1 MPLLE
6 VKSLTKNFGGLAA
19 VSNVNLSLEANE
31 LIGLIGPNGAG
42 KTTLLKLITKE
53 LMPNAGTV
61 TGLPSKLAL
70 LAQHNELFE
79 PLTVR
84 ELFALTNEPLDNDII
99 ARLGLTALLDQPMPT
114 LSGGQQQLA
123 WLGFVLQQQPSLIIL
138 DEPTTYLDLQY
149 QQLFLE
155 TLQELQD
162 ERQFTV
168 LMVLHDLTQAFAY
181 SDQIWLLNKAG
192 QLTSGDATTMANVDE
207 LSATFNTALQLVTVD
222 DKRFF
227 ITK

>member
-1 MPLLE
+1 MLKLNH
-6 VKSLTKNFGGLAA
+6 VT
-19 VSNVNLSLEANE
+19 VNRGSQMILNDISAE
-31 LIGLIGPNGAG
+31 LHAQRITTLIGPNGAG

>member
-1 MPLLE
+1 MLKLNH
-6 VKSLTKNFGGLAA
+6 VTVNRGSQTILND
-19 VSNVNLSLEANE
+19 VSAE
-31 LIGLIGPNGAG
+31 LHAQRITTLIGPNGAG

-53 LMPNAGTV
+53 LMPNTGTV

-70 LAQHNELFE
+70 LSQHNELFE

-99 ARLGLTALLDQPMPT
+99 TRLGLTALLDKPMPT

-207 LSATFNTALQLVTVD
+207 LAATFNTALQLVTVD

-227 ITK
+227 IL